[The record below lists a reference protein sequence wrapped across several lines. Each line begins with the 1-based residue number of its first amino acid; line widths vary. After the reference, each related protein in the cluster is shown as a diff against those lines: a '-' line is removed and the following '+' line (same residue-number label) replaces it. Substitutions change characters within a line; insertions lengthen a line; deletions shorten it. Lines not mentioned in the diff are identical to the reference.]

1 VYTNY
6 ACRVFRRRF
15 ATRLIPGRLLRRY
28 KRFLV
33 DVRLDDGREVT
44 AHTPNTGSMLGC
56 STPGSR
62 VYLSEADRPER
73 KLKFTLEMVRVGRIY
88 VGVNTLLPNRLVPD
102 AVAAR
107 AIPEL
112 CRHDAIRREVKVGD
126 SRLDLL
132 LCGPGSRRTY
142 VEIKNV
148 SLVQAGVALFPD
160 ARSERGR
167 RHLEELARLRR
178 RGHRAVI
185 FYLVQRADAELL
197 RPAEAIDPE
206 YAAALRRAV
215 RRGVEPLAYRARV
228 RRDGI
233 RIERR
238 VPVEV

>member
-1 VYTNY
+1 
-6 ACRVFRRRF
+6 VFIHRF
-15 ATRLIPGRLLRRY
+15 PTALIPGRLLRRY
-28 KRFLV
+28 KRFFV
-33 DVRLDDGREVT
+33 DVALDDGREVT

-73 KLKFTLEMVRVGRIY
+73 KLKYTLEMVRAGRIY
-88 VGVNTLLPNRLVPD
+88 VGVNTLVPNRLVHD
-102 AVAAR
+102 AVAAG

-112 CRHDAIRREVKVGD
+112 RGHDALRREVSVGQ

-132 LCGPGSRRTY
+132 LEGPGGRQTY

-148 SLVQAGVALFPD
+148 SLVQGGVALFPD

-185 FYLVQRADAELL
+185 FYLVQRADAQRL
-197 RPAEAIDPE
+197 RAAEAIDPE
-206 YAAALRRAV
+206 YAEALRAAV
-215 RRGVEPLAYRARV
+215 KRGVEPLAYRARV

-233 RIERR
+233 RVEQRIE
-238 VPVEV
+238 VEV